1 VAFDKIQF
9 LKEVTNQNPH
19 LGRLLDSIIQNMD
32 GMANHLGVSQAGR
45 VAPPPLLQGI
55 NVAFNN
61 GTVHVVLTH
70 NVPIKKNLHYFVEA
84 DTSAAFA
91 QPHVF
96 DLGAS
101 RTLFTALPNKDGSG
115 NQLNWHFRGYSQY
128 LGSNPSKPL
137 NFGTK
142 FNPTAVQVG
151 GSAQFTPLASTGSG
165 TAAANGQQ
173 GGQGLGVVLT
183 RPPSGPKR
191 SLPPSAAR

>member
-1 VAFDKIQF
+1 MFDRSQF
-9 LKEVTNQNPH
+9 LKEITNANPH
-19 LGRLLDSIIQNMD
+19 LGRLLDELIQNMD
-32 GMANHLGVSQAGR
+32 GMANHIGVSQAGR
-45 VAPPPLLQGI
+45 VAPPPILQGI
-55 NVAFNN
+55 NVAFNS
-61 GTVHVVLTH
+61 GTVHVVLQH
-70 NVPIKKNLHYFVEA
+70 SVPVNKGLRYFVEA
-84 DTSAAFA
+84 DTSPAFA

-115 NQLNWHFRGYSQY
+115 NQLNWHFRAYSQY

-183 RPPSGPKR
+183 RPVTGPKR
-191 SLPPSAAR
+191 STPPPAAR